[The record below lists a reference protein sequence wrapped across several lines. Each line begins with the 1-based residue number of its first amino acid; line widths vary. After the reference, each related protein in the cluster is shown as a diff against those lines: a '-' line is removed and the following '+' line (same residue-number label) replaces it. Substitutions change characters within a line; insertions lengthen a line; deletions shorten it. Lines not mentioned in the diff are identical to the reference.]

1 MNLSPSP
8 SPRAKHCLVQAEGQ
22 LMPWDVYIYNPEWM
36 ATCCRLMGVHV
47 YSVGFKDLD
56 RLELKLGSH
65 TLAPQ
70 NVSPAPSS
78 THMKLWQGSSFIL
91 KVHGNSLYTVHRID
105 YWTDRLSRARLM
117 PHSKGAL
124 QSLSFLHRIMKTL
137 PREARRDKKP
147 QLAPFSTCTENRES
161 KVLASHA
168 AGCQLCFSAKAN
180 KRLSRF
186 SFCYPPHT
194 RQTSKWQQTVPVIK
208 MFCCWYILLKSC
220 GIFYLRQESLTMS
233 IIKWPQMKHLSADCW
248 KPEYCKDKKR
258 SGLTFHKASRA

>member
-1 MNLSPSP
+1 MSVQRLPAHIWSCDKVAASSSRYMGTRYTRYTELTIGQTGSAEHGWCPTAREHCRASPFCTGLW
-8 SPRAKHCLVQAEGQ
+8 KL
-22 LMPWDVYIYNPEWM
+22 YPE
-36 ATCCRLMGVHV
+36 
-47 YSVGFKDLD
+47 K
-56 RLELKLGSH
+56 
-65 TLAPQ
+65 P
-70 NVSPAPSS
+70 
-78 THMKLWQGSSFIL
+78 
-91 KVHGNSLYTVHRID
+91 
-105 YWTDRLSRARLM
+105 
-117 PHSKGAL
+117 
-124 QSLSFLHRIMKTL
+124 
-137 PREARRDKKP
+137 RRDKKP